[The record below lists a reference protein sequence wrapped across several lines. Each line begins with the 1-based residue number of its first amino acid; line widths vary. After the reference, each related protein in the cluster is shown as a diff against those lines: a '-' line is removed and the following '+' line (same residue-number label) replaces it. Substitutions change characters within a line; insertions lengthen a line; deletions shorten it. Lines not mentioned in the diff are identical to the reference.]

1 MPMRFLL
8 PLIVCLCWLPVH
20 AAPLAVGDALPPI
33 VAKDQFGKDFTLTT
47 NVQFLLVAMEMTCA
61 KAANHKLAEQG
72 AGFLEKHQAAYLMD
86 IHTMPAVARWFAFPK
101 MKKYP
106 QRIVLVDSA
115 GTLAAIPV
123 QTNCATVLT
132 ITSAGQI
139 KKISYWNP
147 VSQPVEGFL
156 R

>member
-8 PLIVCLCWLPVH
+8 PLFVCLCWLPAH
-20 AAPLAVGDALPPI
+20 AAPLVVGDTFPPI

-47 NVQFLLVAMEMTCA
+47 NIQFVLVAMEMACA

-72 AGFLEKHQAAYLMD
+72 AGFLEKQRAAYLMD
-86 IHTMPAVARWFAFPK
+86 VHTMPAVARWFAFPK
-101 MKKYP
+101 MRKYP
-106 QRIVLVDSA
+106 QRIMLVDSA
-115 GTLAAIPV
+115 ETLAAFPV

-132 ITSAGQI
+132 IASTGQI

-147 VSQPVEGFL
+147 VSEPVDGFL